1 MVLHEIWSL
10 GHKPFNDLSN
20 PIVRAIISNTT
31 IGTTTACV
39 YAIISN
45 VSLFFPYKVIALVNS
60 KHCQAP
66 PPGCSRAVYQLMVQ
80 CW

>member
-31 IGTTTACV
+31 IGKTTTCV
-39 YAIISN
+39 CAIISN
-45 VSLFFPYKVIALVNS
+45 VSLFLPYKVIALVNS